1 MRIKQTG
8 KALSAFLSG
17 QNAPVSAALHG
28 WTHPAVQIRLEA
40 TFEEAIKGNA
50 ATQVLIQTYY
60 ASYGKKRRKT
70 GRPNLE
76 VTRRGNAR

>member
-40 TFEEAIKGNA
+40 TFEGAIKRNA
-50 ATQVLIQTYY
+50 ATPVLD
-60 ASYGKKRRKT
+60 
-70 GRPNLE
+70 PNLQE
-76 VTRRGNAR
+76 GLATVVVEHLGYDTCQPWTTY